1 MIGSIGSVTFVASEN
16 YLRTFRDLSLSRK
29 ASYAEHKIIGRHSL
43 LEFTGLDAAT
53 CSLKVT
59 FDAQFG
65 LNPYEEL
72 TQLRDI
78 MTNHEAVPFVL
89 AGEVIG
95 LGLWVVD
102 SININIEIVDGEGF
116 ILKASA
122 DISLKEY
129 IDHETV

>member
-1 MIGSIGSVTFVASEN
+1 MIGSIGTVTFVASED
-16 YLRTFRDLSLSRK
+16 YLRTFRDLSVSRK

-65 LNPYEEL
+65 LNPYEEM
-72 TQLRDI
+72 TQLRDL
-78 MTNHEAVPFVL
+78 MTNHEPVPFVL

-95 LGLWVVD
+95 LGLWVVE
-102 SININIEIVDGEGF
+102 SINANIEIVDNDGF
-116 ILKASA
+116 IFRASA
-122 DISLKEY
+122 DISLKEWV
-129 IDHETV
+129 DDDTV